1 MSNVYVKSFG
11 SLAALLA
18 GLGAL
23 AFLSAWT
30 LSYWQ
35 AWAFLAVFGGSGV
48 LIMLY
53 LIRHDRAL
61 LERRMSAGPTAE
73 TRASQRIIMSVAS
86 LAFFALLVVPGL
98 DHRFGWS
105 SVPAWL
111 SVVADVVIALG
122 MLIVFLV
129 FRENSFT
136 AATIK
141 VAADQRVVST
151 GPYALV
157 RHPMYTG
164 SLLYQIA
171 MPIALGSWWGLVV
184 FVPLVPIMLWRIFDE
199 ERLLTQSLPGYGEYA
214 RHTRYRLVP
223 QVW

>member
-1 MSNVYVKSFG
+1 MGNVYVKSFA
-11 SLAALLA
+11 SLAALLV

-30 LSYWQ
+30 FEYWQ
-35 AWAFLAVFGGSGV
+35 AWVFLGVFGASGV

-53 LIRHDRAL
+53 LIRYDREL

-73 TRASQRIIMSVAS
+73 TRTSQRIIMSLAS
-86 LAFFALLVVPGL
+86 LGFFALLVVPGL

-105 SVPAWL
+105 SVPGWL
-111 SVVADVVIALG
+111 SVVAEVVIALG
-122 MLIVFLV
+122 MLIVFFV

-136 AATIK
+136 SATID
-141 VAADQRVVST
+141 VAEDQQVVST

-164 SLLYQIA
+164 SLLYQVA
-171 MPIALGSWWGLVV
+171 MPVALGSWWGLAV
-184 FVPLVPIMLWRIFDE
+184 FVPLVPIMLWRISDE
-199 ERLLTQSLPGYGEYA
+199 ERLLSQSLPGYTEYA
-214 RHTRYRLVP
+214 RRTRYRLVP